1 MKVTVVLRRSWLPP
15 GPGGP
20 ARTLARGGNVD
31 LDLGGGMG
39 MAMMINERL

>member
-1 MKVTVVLRRSWLPP
+1 MGYRSRR
-15 GPGGP
+15 P

-39 MAMMINERL
+39 MAMMIIERL